1 VFGRFR
7 EDEQLPDGIV
17 LRREKQVYLGT
28 TKELPTDKLAYRE
41 LEKHVQHINEVTY
54 RPRLASDFASFA
66 DRWQASVMVTHKRS
80 AQESEAS
87 HIRKH
92 LIPRFGALTMKI
104 IESDPE
110 AVQAWVSGLK
120 LEPKS
125 VKNIVTT
132 ARLMFDT
139 AREWRYV
146 TYNPFDKLRLKPQ
159 GLKDEEFALSL
170 EQIRSIIEAAP
181 EPYKTLYWILGETGI
196 RIGEGLALG
205 FEHLDLKER
214 LIFIRRKV
222 WRGELETVKS
232 RKGVRSFAI
241 SEQLAE
247 HLKVFANGQKSGFMF
262 TRAAAWKDT
271 RSPDNGADG
280 EGHKEHRLCET
291 EGADGPRRQV
301 AVVHATL
308 AQSAG
313 SRHREQESSPAR
325 TVKPITYDHAVKE
338 EFQPLLAKLGIPQCG
353 FHAFRHGNATLM
365 DQLNVPAKTRMDRLG
380 HEKMDTTF
388 GYTHGVSKDDRDIAA
403 KLGDMI
409 SGSVQ

>member
-1 VFGRFR
+1 MARKRFQRGSLRRQNGSVYGRWR
-7 EDEQLPDGIV
+7 EDEKLPTGKTI
-17 LRREKQVYLGT
+17 RKERFEYLGT
-28 TKELPTDKLAYRE
+28 QKELPTDKLAYRE
-41 LEKHVQHINEVTY
+41 LEKKVAHVNEVPY
-54 RPRLASDFASFA
+54 RPTLSSDFASFA
-66 DRWQASVMVTHKRS
+66 DRWQTSVMVTHKRS
-80 AQESEAS
+80 AQSSEAS
-87 HIRKH
+87 HIKKH
-92 LIPRFGALTMKI
+92 LLPRFGELTMKV

-132 ARLMFDT
+132 ARLMFDS

-170 EQIRSIIEAAP
+170 EQIRAIIEAAP

-196 RIGEGLALG
+196 RAGEALALG

-247 HLKVFANGQKSGFMF
+247 HLKVFGSGEKSGFLF
-262 TRAAAWKDT
+262 VYDGKP
-271 RSPDNGADG
+271 RSQDNLRKR
-280 EGHKEHRLCET
+280 HFRRLL
-291 EGADGPRRQV
+291 R
-301 AVVHATL
+301 
-308 AQSAG
+308 
-313 SRHREQESSPAR
+313 
-325 TVKPITYDHAVKE
+325 
-338 EFQPLLAKLGIPQCG
+338 KLGIRMCG

-365 DQLNVPAKTRMDRLG
+365 DQLNVPSRTKMDRLG
-380 HEKMDTTF
+380 HEKLETTNR
-388 GYTHGVSKDDRDIAA
+388 YTHSVSQDDRAAAMQIGNLIAN
-403 KLGDMI
+403 
-409 SGSVQ
+409 GSIQ